1 MVDISLDTLLSDCP
15 VVHGSEAAALSSLT
29 VNTVGDLL
37 KRPPRRH
44 EDRRRFDSIAAQEE
58 GHPLCLRV
66 KVVDTQWKH
75 QGPGRRYFEAL
86 AEETTNSLR
95 NRISCRWFHFPA
107 ISRMIVTGMELIL
120 YGKVKMYG
128 KTLTMVHPEFEV
140 VDTLRDSASL
150 HLERIVPVYG
160 RTAGLNQ
167 RNYRELVGR
176 VLSLWAEE
184 GRNEESPGLASEK
197 NITYPLK
204 QAFGDLHFPETKED
218 AARARRYFSFEE
230 CVYLQLSVV
239 WRRRRMQGKPGQAT
253 AKTSHLVRDLC
264 DSLPFEL
271 TASQKESV
279 REIYRDMKRP
289 VPMNRLLQ
297 GDVGSG
303 KTLVSI
309 CAMLMAVESGYQA
322 ALMAPTQ
329 ILAEQHFKTCRR
341 LLEPLGVKVLLLTG
355 SKEEESPGWGGRDE
369 ACIVIGTHALLY
381 RKNMFRNLGLVVID
395 EQHKFGVDQR
405 ERLISQGNSPDVLV
419 MTATPIPRTLTLTLY
434 GDLDVSLLEKPP
446 GRGRVVTALR
456 TEKSLSK
463 VVKFV
468 REQVDEGRQVYVV
481 SPLVEEGTGEKKRQG
496 KSAVSEYDVW
506 KSLLPLVD
514 IGLLHGRMG
523 AEEKESVMQD
533 FRKNKYSVLIATTVI
548 EVGVDVPN
556 ATIMIINNADQFG
569 LSQLHQLRGRVG
581 RGEQKSWCIL
591 LASKKMTE
599 EGQEK
604 LELFEK
610 ISDGFELSEAD
621 FRLRGPGDI
630 FGTAQ
635 SGLSDVRFPE
645 WLYDTRL
652 IATARKKAE
661 QILDSDPDL
670 SQPEHLFLR
679 DKVTEEDGTVNN

>member
-1 MVDISLDTLLSDCP
+1 MQVIGLDTLLSECP
-15 VVHGSEAAALSSLT
+15 IVHGTEAAALSSLSVT
-29 VNTVGDLL
+29 TVGDLL
-37 KRPPRRH
+37 KRPPKRH
-44 EDRRRFDSIAAQEE
+44 EDRRRFDAIPAQAAE
-58 GHPLCLRV
+58 HPLCLSVRV
-66 KVVDTQWKH
+66 MDTQWKY

-86 AEETTNSLR
+86 AEESSSLK

-107 ISRMIVTGMELIL
+107 ISHMIVTGMELIL

-128 KTLTMVHPEFEV
+128 RILTMVHPEFEV
-140 VDTLRDSASL
+140 VDPLADRSSL
-150 HLERIVPVYG
+150 HLERIVPVYN

-176 VLSLWAEE
+176 VLAFWRERGQDAADAGRISE
-184 GRNEESPGLASEK
+184 GGSPCFLRD
-197 NITYPLK
+197 
-204 QAFGDLHFPETKED
+204 AFQDLHFPESIE
-218 AARARRYFSFEE
+218 AADRARRHFSFEE
-230 CVYLQLSVV
+230 CFYLQLSVV
-239 WRRRRMQGKPGQAT
+239 WRRRRMLQRPGLVT
-253 AKTSHLVRDLC
+253 VKTSHLVRDLC
-264 DSLPFEL
+264 EGLPFEL
-271 TASQKESV
+271 TDSQKECV

-303 KTLVSI
+303 KTLVSL
-309 CAMLMAVESGYQA
+309 CAMLMAVEAGYQVA
-322 ALMAPTQ
+322 MMSPTQ
-329 ILAEQHFKTCRR
+329 ILAEQHFKTCRC
-341 LLEPLGVKVLLLTG
+341 LLEPLGVKVVLLTG
-355 SKEEESPGWGGRDE
+355 NRAEETFGWGADDGAR
-369 ACIVIGTHALLY
+369 IVVGTHALLY
-381 RKNMFRNLGLVVID
+381 RKGMFSRLGLVVID

-405 ERLISQGNSPDVLV
+405 ERLISQGDSPDVLV

-434 GDLDVSLLEKPP
+434 GDLDVSLLSEKP
-446 GRGRVVTALR
+446 GNRGRVVTALR

-481 SPLVEEGTGEKKRQG
+481 SPLVDEGSGEKKRKA
-496 KSAVSEYDVW
+496 KSAVSEFDVW
-506 KSLLPLVD
+506 RGLLPGVD
-514 IGLLHGRMG
+514 VGLLHGRMG

-533 FRKNKYSVLIATTVI
+533 FRRNRYSVLVATTVI

-581 RGEQKSWCIL
+581 RGGEKSYCIL
-591 LASKKMTE
+591 LASHKMTE
-599 EGQEK
+599 DGREK

-635 SGLSDVRFPE
+635 SGLSDVVFPE

-652 IATARKKAE
+652 IAAARKRAE
-661 QILDSDPDL
+661 SLLDEDPEL
-670 SQPEHLFLR
+670 ASHPYLR
-679 DKVTEEDGTVNN
+679 SKVDRGECRISN